1 MKSGWA
7 AAVLVDGPAASP
19 SVVARHV
26 VTLSDPAIPAARQ
39 PYHAAMSVARPDSPE
54 LDRLIAS
61 VKSYAAQ
68 SIEQLLDGIPDAGR
82 RLRGTGLVV
91 RSDIDPA
98 RIANPHIRAHA
109 CEGRLFRAAVE
120 AALRSH
126 DLPCT
131 IFLERDLLAR
141 ASEVLGRPAAAL
153 KQTLTELGRS
163 VDGGW
168 RRDDKAATLAAWLV
182 LSTDRS

>member
-1 MKSGWA
+1 VKSGWA

-26 VTLSDPAIPAARQ
+26 VTLSDPGIPAARQ

-54 LDRLIAS
+54 LDRLVAS

-68 SIEQLLDGIPDAGR
+68 SIEGLLDGIPDAPR
-82 RLRGTGLVV
+82 LLRGAGLVV
-91 RSDIDPA
+91 GSDIDPA
-98 RIANPHIRAHA
+98 RIANPHVRAHA
-109 CEGRLFRAAVE
+109 CEGRLFRVAVE
-120 AALRSH
+120 AAVRSH
-126 DLPCT
+126 DLRCT

-141 ASEVLGRPAAAL
+141 ASEVLGRPAAGL
-153 KQTLTELGRS
+153 KQALTELGRS

-182 LSTDRS
+182 LSAERS